1 MDNLPQNP
9 NQPEQYQAPPLE
21 STPTG
26 LNQPNHSSKKLLV
39 SILILVALIGG
50 YFALAKYQS
59 WWPFRDVAV
68 STPTPTPN
76 ENADWK
82 TYRNDLY
89 EFKYSGKLKLSEEN
103 GKVTLSH
110 SIPYENSG
118 ECDMTGDNKTYS
130 TLTDFKLSFEKVTGN
145 LKFEYTDGEYSLGG
159 LKGPWQ
165 YTGAEGCGEYIYHFS
180 IADITLVVKRDA
192 IQATSRLSTAW
203 DLDKILKVPGVI
215 SKEES
220 QRLFDQIFST
230 LKFTR

>member
-1 MDNLPQNP
+1 MDQISQNP
-9 NQPEQYQAPPLE
+9 NQPEQYPMPQLE
-21 STPTG
+21 PTNPSPTTPS
-26 LNQPNHSSKKLLV
+26 PKKLIV
-39 SILILVALIGG
+39 SILILAVLIGG
-50 YFALAKYQS
+50 YFVLAKYQS
-59 WWPFRDVAV
+59 WRPFGDVVV
-68 STPTPTPN
+68 STPIPIPN
-76 ENADWK
+76 ETTDWK
-82 TYRNDLY
+82 TYRNYLY
-89 EFKYSGKLKLSEEN
+89 EFKYSGKLKLSEVN

-165 YTGAEGCGEYIYHFS
+165 YTGAEGCGEYIYHFP
-180 IADITLVVKRDA
+180 IAGITLVVKRDA

-220 QRLFDQIFST
+220 QRLFDQILST
-230 LKFTR
+230 LKLTR